1 MNLQLEPSLQTLS
14 SEFARLERQVFWLRV
29 AILLGLA
36 AGAFLLL
43 KAYPQ
48 PVLAAGKSDGI
59 LHVRGLIV
67 EDANGVE
74 RVRLGAPLPD
84 PLLLDGKRHP
94 RQGVISGILLSD
106 ATGTERSGYFT
117 SDADAETVFTLDS
130 QHGQEVRF
138 LTNKEGGTNFDLYD
152 AAGNEA
158 QLTVFPNG
166 PKFVMTRHKQIV
178 AQLPQPLEPSVQGAK

>member
-1 MNLQLEPSLQTLS
+1 MYAVLLS
-14 SEFARLERQVFWLRV
+14 KTQMEWSAYALERRCPTRF
-29 AILLGLA
+29 
-36 AGAFLLL
+36 
-43 KAYPQ
+43 
-48 PVLAAGKSDGI
+48 
-59 LHVRGLIV
+59 
-67 EDANGVE
+67 
-74 RVRLGAPLPD
+74 
-84 PLLLDGKRHP
+84 LLDGKRHP

-117 SDADAETVFTLDS
+117 ADADAETVFTLDS